1 MPAWDEITPY
11 TERGTAT
18 RRITVTNILLG
29 LNIVGF
35 FVSVLSHPLKFDATF
50 RSAASFSFASAV
62 DGLAIWQFVTYSFV
76 HSIVPLPNLFP
87 FLICC
92 YLLYERGTELERDI
106 GWRRF
111 LALFLG
117 AALYGAVTH
126 AFVEKTFGSDPA
138 MDFYGPVLAVL
149 IVHALRA
156 PGRTTLFLLVMPLR
170 AVTVAVLTGS
180 ILLFYCVLFYR
191 AGAWTLVGS
200 ACFALALWKIEPSL
214 DRLLAASAQKRERA
228 RFIEEVEVRREVDR
242 ILDKISREGMNSLD
256 ARERRLLKKA
266 SRLMQGGKEQG
277 ND

>member
-11 TERGTAT
+11 TERGTAA
-18 RRITVTNILLG
+18 RRITVTNIILG

-35 FVSVLSHPLKFDATF
+35 FVTVLSHPLKFDFAF
-50 RSAASFSFASAV
+50 RNAVSFSFSGAV
-62 DGLAIWQFVTYSFV
+62 DGLALWQFVTYSFV

-117 AALYGAVTH
+117 AALYGAVAH
-126 AFVEKTFGSDPA
+126 AFVEKTFGAEAA

-149 IVHALRA
+149 LVHALRA
-156 PGRTTLFLLVMPLR
+156 PGRTSLFLLVVPLR
-170 AVTVAVLTGS
+170 AITVAVLAGS
-180 ILLFYCVLFYR
+180 LLLFYCVLWYR
-191 AGAWTLVGS
+191 AGAWSLVGA
-200 ACFALALWKIEPSL
+200 ACYALAMWKIEPSL
-214 DRLLAASAQKRERA
+214 DRLLAAAAQKRERA

-242 ILDKISREGMNSLD
+242 ILEKISREGMESLD

-266 SRLMQGGKEQG
+266 SRLMQDGREQG